1 MELDLKGIL
10 RVLRKRL
17 WMIIALVVVVGMVTA
32 YYSYAYMKP
41 VYEASTKIIVNKT
54 RVVEGVQELSIQDL
68 NASIQLIATYK
79 EVIKSPWIMNDV
91 VQSHAEFGL
100 TTKDLMD
107 KIAIS
112 SVNETQ
118 VMTVTA
124 TDGSYRKAAQIVN
137 AVTEQFVS
145 KIPDLYQVNNVTILN
160 PADESDSPG
169 PVKPSPQMNII
180 VAVILSFLLGIG
192 ITFLME
198 YMDDSLRTEEDI
210 QDYLDLPTL
219 AVITRMNK
227 QDYLSKKN
235 KWHTKSEKV
244 GDSHVATN
252 Q

>member
-1 MELDLKGIL
+1 
-10 RVLRKRL
+10 
-17 WMIIALVVVVGMVTA
+17 
-32 YYSYAYMKP
+32 
-41 VYEASTKIIVNKT
+41 
-54 RVVEGVQELSIQDL
+54 
-68 NASIQLIATYK
+68 
-79 EVIKSPWIMNDV
+79 
-91 VQSHAEFGL
+91 
-100 TTKDLMD
+100 
-107 KIAIS
+107 
-112 SVNETQ
+112 
-118 VMTVTA
+118 
-124 TDGSYRKAAQIVN
+124 
-137 AVTEQFVS
+137 
-145 KIPDLYQVNNVTILN
+145 VTILN
-160 PADESDSPG
+160 TADESDSPG

-227 QDYLSKKN
+227 QDYLPKKN